1 MKKRS
6 RSQRVS
12 GWLLRNWRWLT
23 VLILVVAGVA
33 AATVWTVRGSRLSL
47 HVAGQFKTNEYP
59 VAITGTADEGY
70 ALTVGGQVFTL
81 TGWTQQ
87 SEGVEL
93 ADNATSMVLS
103 ASGRYLLVLGDR
115 VTLLDNALRQKWS
128 RKTTAPSV
136 VERGIFTTRGQVS
149 VVYSFLAD
157 QSRQC
162 VTYDLTG
169 KYLTGYKVPDFGRDA
184 QVDLAPTGTLVITL
198 AGGDLYTV
206 SPEGKVIARFTVPN
220 PQVMLAGLVS
230 AVDATGTRILAG
242 YSRAVSGAAETLP
255 RYLFDPTGKQVAEFT
270 VAAENPAVRAVGSS
284 FLLFGRSAQLMDNNG
299 KMLWSASKLNFG
311 VIDAASADGVCSL
324 LFQEETTSQTAV
336 YYLGVYDSSTGTRL
350 HQWST
355 AESEAPRLF
364 QLPGGRS
371 VLALGTGFLV
381 LEP

>member
-6 RSQRVS
+6 RSKSVG
-12 GWLLRNWRWLT
+12 GWFIRNWHWLT
-23 VLILVVAGVA
+23 VVVLVTA
-33 AATVWTVRGSRLSL
+33 AAAAAVLWTVRGSRSSL
-47 HVAGQFKTNEYP
+47 HVAGQFKTSEYP
-59 VAITGTADEGY
+59 VAVTGTEDEGY
-70 ALTVGGQVFTL
+70 ALTAGGQAFTL

-115 VTLLDNALRQKWS
+115 VTLLDSALQQKWS

-136 VERGIFTTRGQVS
+136 VERGIFTTKGQVT

-162 VTYDLTG
+162 VTYDLAG

-184 QVDLAPTGTLVITL
+184 QIDLASTGTLVLTL
-198 AGGDLYTV
+198 AGGDIYTV
-206 SPEGKVIARFTVPN
+206 SPDGKVIATFTVPN
-220 PQVMLAGLVS
+220 PGVKLAGLVS
-230 AVDATGTRILAG
+230 AVDPAGTRILAG
-242 YSRAVSGAAETLP
+242 YSRAVSGTAESLP
-255 RYLFDPTGKQVAEFT
+255 RYLFDQTGKQVAEFT
-270 VAAENPAVRAVGSS
+270 VAAENPAVRAVGTS
-284 FLLFGRSAQLMDNNG
+284 FLLFGRSAQLIDKDG
-299 KMLWSASKLNFG
+299 KALWSASKLNLG
-311 VIDAASADGVCSL
+311 VIDAASAEGVCSL

-336 YYLGVYDSSTGTRL
+336 YYLGVYDGSTGTLL

-355 AESEAPRLF
+355 AEAEAPRLF
-364 QLPGGRS
+364 QLPGERS
-371 VLALGTGFLV
+371 VLALATGFLV

>member
-6 RSQRVS
+6 RSISVS
-12 GWLLRNWRWLT
+12 RWFMRNWHWLT
-23 VLILVVAGVA
+23 VVVLVMA
-33 AATVWTVRGSRLSL
+33 AVVSATLWTVRGSRSSL
-47 HVAGQFKTNEYP
+47 HAAGQFKTNEYP
-59 VAITGTADEGY
+59 VAVTGTAEQGY
-70 ALTVGGQVFTL
+70 ALTAGGQVFTL
-81 TGWTQQ
+81 KGWTQQ

-115 VTLLDNALRQKWS
+115 VTLLDSALQQKWS

-136 VERGIFTTRGQVS
+136 VERGTFTTKGQVT

-162 VTYDLTG
+162 VTYDLAG

-184 QVDLAPTGTLVITL
+184 QVDLASTGTLVLTL
-198 AGGDLYTV
+198 AGGNIYTV
-206 SPEGKVIARFTVPN
+206 SPDGKVIATFTVPN
-220 PQVMLAGLVS
+220 PDVKLAGLVS

-242 YSRAVSGAAETLP
+242 YGRAVSGTADSLP
-255 RYLFDPTGKQVAEFT
+255 RYVFDQTGKQVAEFA
-270 VAAENPAVRAVGSS
+270 VPAENPAVRAVGGS
-284 FLLFGRSAQLMDNNG
+284 FLLFGRSAQLVDKDG
-299 KMLWSASKLNFG
+299 KVLWSASKLNFG
-311 VIDAASADGVCSL
+311 VIDAASADGVCSV
-324 LFQEETTSQTAV
+324 LFQEETTSQTPV
-336 YYLGVYDSSTGTRL
+336 YYLGVYDGTTGALL

-355 AESEAPRLF
+355 AEAEAPRLF